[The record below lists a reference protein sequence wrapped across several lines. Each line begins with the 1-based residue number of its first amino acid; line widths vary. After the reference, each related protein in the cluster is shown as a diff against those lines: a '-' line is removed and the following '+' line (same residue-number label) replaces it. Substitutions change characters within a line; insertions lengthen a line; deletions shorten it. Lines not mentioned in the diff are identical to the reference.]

1 MRTTLGEDLGYTWSL
16 WQSEWATDL
25 LFRNRR
31 DVDRVID
38 QCVRHAFIGG
48 HAARLMRYF
57 GRPLTNGGQPRRNCS
72 DSLQTKIM
80 ELDEGIRIRHWVGS
94 NSVKM
99 YNEYNVLRFETTVN
113 DPSMYRAYR
122 RKQGADSDAPKQ
134 YLPLR
139 KGVADTALRAKAS
152 QRTNDRFAE
161 HIAAMHSAQP
171 FSEVLSE
178 VTQRIQK
185 RGRSVR
191 ALDPT
196 GKDLAILKAIADPRI
211 TLQGFSNKD
220 LRHHL
225 AHERRLDGKTD
236 KQRSGMMTRAIR
248 LLRDHG
254 VIRQLPKA
262 RRYQLTPRGRQL
274 VITLNAALAA
284 SVEELTAIAA

>member
-1 MRTTLGEDLGYTWSL
+1 M
-16 WQSEWATDL
+16 
-25 LFRNRR
+25 
-31 DVDRVID
+31 ID

-48 HAARLMRYF
+48 HAARLLRYF
-57 GRPLTNGGQPRRNCS
+57 GRPLTNDGQPKRNCS
-72 DSLQTKIM
+72 DSLQTRIS
-80 ELDEGIRIRHWVGS
+80 EFAEGVRIRHWVGS

-99 YNEYNVLRFETTVN
+99 YNEHNVLRLETTVN
-113 DPSMYRAYR
+113 DPSVFRAHR
-122 RKQGADSDAPKQ
+122 RKQGADPDTPKQ

-139 KGVADTALRAKAS
+139 KGVADTALRALAS

-161 HIAAMHSAQP
+161 HLATMHSSTP
-171 FSEVLSE
+171 FSTVLAN
-178 VTQRIQK
+178 VTQRLRK

-196 GKDLAILKAIADPRI
+196 GKDLAILKAIADPKL
-211 TLQGFSNKD
+211 TLQGFANQD
-220 LRHHL
+220 LRRHL
-225 AHERRLDGKTD
+225 AHEKRFNGKTD
-236 KQRSGMMTRAIR
+236 KQRSAMMSRAIR

-254 VIRQLPKA
+254 AIRRLPKA